1 MPYIR
6 DILERSGKPA
16 EHLIDKYSDNVY
28 SVVGKGVIDG
38 VEKGIKALV
47 VRRTDGHYYYL
58 SVMDLKII

>member
-16 EHLIDKYSDNVY
+16 EHLIDKYNDNVY
-28 SVVGKGVIDG
+28 SIVGKGIIDG

-47 VRRTDGHYYYL
+47 VRRTDGHDYYL